1 MPDDK
6 SIPIQTREVTIM
18 NALMRNSIA
27 RAAAAAALVLSPAFA
42 FAHGKLENATPSA
55 GSTVDASPESL
66 RLTFNEDLES
76 SFSMIKVVN
85 ASGAPATNEKAKV
98 DLSNPRVLMVAV
110 PKLASGSYTVQ
121 WAVMTHDAHKTKG
134 TYTFAVK

>member
-1 MPDDK
+1 
-6 SIPIQTREVTIM
+6 M
-18 NALMRNSIA
+18 NALMRNAIA
-27 RAAAAAALVLSPAFA
+27 RAAAVTTLVLSPGLV
-42 FAHGKLENATPSA
+42 FAHGKLESATPSA
-55 GSTVDASPESL
+55 GGTVDASPASL

-76 SFSMIKVVN
+76 SFSMIKVVDS
-85 ASGAPATNEKAKV
+85 SGTPATNEKAKV
-98 DLSNPRVLMVAV
+98 DASNPRVLLVAI